1 MALVFAVDLRLP
13 TGVAAGIPYVAPVL
27 LTLWFQ
33 RARAPLL
40 AAAAATILTFIG
52 FVVAEQEVRAIPYV
66 LTNRLLAVGAIWA
79 TAALVALYVRAD
91 LARRRSEAT
100 ARERW
105 EQLEQIYRTAPVGLC
120 LVDRDLR
127 YRFINERLAAI
138 NGLPVAD
145 HLGRTVGEVI
155 PEIAPAIVPVYR
167 RVLETAVPVL
177 AVEITG
183 KTPADPLS
191 ERSWIVSYYPV
202 KSEDGEVVAVN
213 TVVQDITSRK
223 RMEQAL
229 RESEA
234 TARAYLESAAQAVL
248 GVDGN
253 GRIVLAN
260 AMAEETFGY
269 SREEL
274 LGKAVETM
282 LPEGFRGQHAAHRA
296 GYFAEPRRRTMGA
309 GLELFAQRKDGSS
322 FPVDVSLSHIDTP
335 NGRVALAFV
344 SDISERVRALENL
357 RETESVRAL
366 TAGLLRGQEQERR
379 RISRELHDGL
389 NQRLA
394 ALSMD
399 LSALDGRIA
408 DPDAARER
416 LHSIEERVV
425 AISDE
430 VRRISHQLH
439 PSILEH
445 AGFVAALRSHC
456 REFSKQTAIQ
466 AYVATENVPEQVD
479 PAVGTSLFRLS
490 QEALQN
496 VAKYSG
502 ATEVRVSVSG
512 KDQGIRLTIADNGI
526 GFNIAQARTR
536 DGLGLVSMN
545 ERARSLGGR
554 FSIESPAQGGVTIA
568 VWVPLTQHPP
578 VP

>member
-1 MALVFAVDLRLP
+1 MALIFAVDLRLP

-33 RARAPLL
+33 RARVPLL
-40 AAAAATILTFIG
+40 AAAAATILTLIG
-52 FVVAEQEVRAIPYV
+52 FVLAEQEVRAVPFV

-79 TAALVALYVRAD
+79 TAALVALYIRAD

-100 ARERW
+100 ARQRW

-138 NGLPVAD
+138 NGLSVAD
-145 HLGRTVGEVI
+145 HLGRTVGEAV

-167 RVLETAVPVL
+167 RVLETAEPVL
-177 AVEITG
+177 AVEVAG
-183 KTPADPLS
+183 KTPADPLA
-191 ERSWIVSYYPV
+191 ERSWIVSCYPV

-223 RMEQAL
+223 QMERAL

-234 TARAYLESAAQAVL
+234 TARAYLESASQAVL
-248 GVDGN
+248 GVDRN
-253 GRIVLAN
+253 GSIVLAN

-274 LGKAVETM
+274 IGKSVETM
-282 LPEGFRGQHAAHRA
+282 LPERFRGQHAAHRG

-309 GLELFAQRKDGSS
+309 GLELFAQRKDGSP

-335 NGRVALAFV
+335 NGRLALAFV

-357 RETESVRAL
+357 REAESVRAL

-408 DPDAARER
+408 DAAAARER

-430 VRRISHQLH
+430 VRRISHELH

-456 REFSKQTAIQ
+456 REFSKQTGIQ
-466 AYVATENVPEQVD
+466 AYVATENVPEPVD
-479 PAVGTSLFRLS
+479 PSIGTSLFRLS

-496 VAKYSG
+496 VAKYSE
-502 ATEVRVSVSG
+502 ATEVRLSVSG
-512 KDQGIRLTIADNGI
+512 TDQGIRLSIVDNGK
-526 GFNIAQARTR
+526 GFNIALARTR

-554 FSIESPAQGGVTIA
+554 FSIESPAQGGVAIA
-568 VWVPLTQHPP
+568 VWVPLSQHPP
-578 VP
+578 IP

>member
-1 MALVFAVDLRLP
+1 
-13 TGVAAGIPYVAPVL
+13 
-27 LTLWFQ
+27 
-33 RARAPLL
+33 
-40 AAAAATILTFIG
+40 
-52 FVVAEQEVRAIPYV
+52 
-66 LTNRLLAVGAIWA
+66 
-79 TAALVALYVRAD
+79 
-91 LARRRSEAT
+91 
-100 ARERW
+100 
-105 EQLEQIYRTAPVGLC
+105 
-120 LVDRDLR
+120 
-127 YRFINERLAAI
+127 
-138 NGLPVAD
+138 VAD
-145 HLGRTVGEVI
+145 HLGRTVGEAV
-155 PEIAPAIVPVYR
+155 PDIAPAIVPVYR
-167 RVLETAVPVL
+167 RVLETAEPVL
-177 AVEITG
+177 AVEVTG
-183 KTPADPLS
+183 KTPADPLT

-202 KSEDGEVVAVN
+202 KSEDGDVAAVN
-213 TVVQDITSRK
+213 TVVQDITGRK
-223 RMEQAL
+223 QMEQAL

-234 TARAYLESAAQAVL
+234 TARAYLESASQAVL
-248 GVDGN
+248 GVDGS

-274 LGKAVETM
+274 LGKSVEAM
-282 LPEGFRGQHAAHRA
+282 LPERFRGQHETHRG

-309 GLELFAQRKDGSS
+309 GLELFAQRKDGSP

-335 NGRVALAFV
+335 DGRVALAFV
-344 SDISERVRALENL
+344 SDISERVRALEDL
-357 RETESVRAL
+357 REAESVRAL

-416 LHSIEERVV
+416 LHSIEERVM

-445 AGFVAALRSHC
+445 AGLVAALLSHC

-466 AYVATENVPEQVD
+466 ASVATENVPEQVD
-479 PAVGTSLFRLS
+479 PTVGTSLFRLS

-502 ATEVRVSVSG
+502 ATEVRLCVAG
-512 KDQGIRLTIADNGI
+512 TDQGIRLTIADNGK
-526 GFNIAQARTR
+526 GFNIAVARTR

-568 VWVPLTQHPP
+568 VWVPLTQHPR